1 VDAYAEACADEFG
14 GAAPSD
20 WMTQHTDYSVEEK
33 TMRKITAGLF
43 ISLDGVVEA
52 PDQWHFPYFND
63 EMGAAVDA
71 TLGAA
76 DTVLFGRKTYDSFAG
91 AWPERE
97 TAGEED
103 AGLAKALG
111 DARKIVVSNQKLE
124 FTWRNSEQ
132 LEGDFV
138 EAVTAL
144 KNEPGANIALSGSV
158 SVVRQL
164 LAAGLLD
171 ELHLLVH
178 PIAVRKGMRLFD
190 ENESPIPLR
199 LISSE
204 TFKTGVLN
212 LVYGPAEST
221 GDATYED
228 AKVHLAQPEQ

>member
-1 VDAYAEACADEFG
+1 
-14 GAAPSD
+14 
-20 WMTQHTDYSVEEK
+20 
-33 TMRKITAGLF
+33 MRKIIAGLF
-43 ISLDGVVEA
+43 ISLDGVVED
-52 PDQWHFPYFND
+52 PQDWHLPYFND
-63 EMGAAVDA
+63 EMGAAVSA

-91 AWPERE
+91 AWPARE
-97 TAGEED
+97 VAGEED
-103 AGLAKALG
+103 AAMARALG
-111 DARKIVVSNQKLE
+111 DARKIVVSNQRLE

-132 LEGDFV
+132 LRGDLV
-138 EAVTAL
+138 EAVAAL
-144 KNEPGANIALSGSV
+144 KHEPGGAPIGLSGSV

-190 ENESPIPLR
+190 EGETPIPLR

-212 LVYGPAEST
+212 LVYGPAEPT
-221 GDATYED
+221 GDAI
-228 AKVHLAQPEQ
+228 

>member
-1 VDAYAEACADEFG
+1 
-14 GAAPSD
+14 
-20 WMTQHTDYSVEEK
+20 MK
-33 TMRKITAGLF
+33 KIVAGLF

-52 PDQWHFPYFND
+52 PNEWHFPYFSD

-71 TLGAA
+71 SLGSA

-97 TAGEED
+97 AAGEED
-103 AGLAKALG
+103 APFAKKLG
-111 DARKIVVSNQKLE
+111 DARKIVVSNQKLD

-132 LEGDFV
+132 LQGDLV

-144 KNEPGANIALSGSV
+144 KNEPGNSNIALSGSV

-178 PIAVRKGMRLFD
+178 PIAIRKGMRLFD
-190 ENESPIPLR
+190 EGDTPIPLE
-199 LISSE
+199 LIKSE
-204 TFKTGVLN
+204 TFKTGVMN
-212 LVYGPAEST
+212 LIYAPAQSV

-228 AKVHLAQPEQ
+228 AKAHLAKSE

>member
-1 VDAYAEACADEFG
+1 
-14 GAAPSD
+14 
-20 WMTQHTDYSVEEK
+20 MK
-33 TMRKITAGLF
+33 KITAGLF

-76 DTVLFGRKTYDSFAG
+76 DTMLFGRKTYEGFAG

-97 TAGEED
+97 AGGEED
-103 AGLAKALG
+103 APFAKKLG
-111 DARKIVVSNQKLE
+111 DARKIVVSSKPLD

-132 LEGDFV
+132 LQGDLV
-138 EAVTAL
+138 DAVTAL
-144 KNEPGANIALSGSV
+144 KNEPGDGTIAMSGSV

-178 PIAVRKGMRLFD
+178 PIAVRKGLRLFD
-190 ENESPIPLR
+190 EGEASIPLE

-204 TFKTGVLN
+204 TFETGVLN
-212 LVYGPAEST
+212 LVYAPAESV
-221 GDATYED
+221 GDQGYEE
-228 AKVHLAQPEQ
+228 AKAHLT

>member
-1 VDAYAEACADEFG
+1 
-14 GAAPSD
+14 
-20 WMTQHTDYSVEEK
+20 
-33 TMRKITAGLF
+33 MRKITAGLF

-63 EMGAAVDA
+63 EMGAAVEA

-97 TAGEED
+97 AAGEED

-124 FTWRNSEQ
+124 FAWRNSEQ
-132 LEGDFV
+132 LEGDLV

-144 KNEPGANIALSGSV
+144 KHEPGANIALSGSV

-190 ENESPIPLR
+190 VGETPIPLR

-204 TFKTGVLN
+204 SFKTGVLN

-228 AKVHLAQPEQ
+228 AKVHLPQPEK